1 MRRFAVAQIVCLAVI
16 LAAFAATRADAV
28 RFLRWAEV
36 QSLLPVFAASPE
48 KLPAFKDSEE
58 WDAWIRERGGSIR
71 GRIDHGVEDSI
82 SELILFGTSF
92 AGPPKHAN
100 ADDAVNP
107 AGDLTAQA
115 NARRDAFVQAL
126 DQLDTERFRIVL
138 EFLRRRRVTEEELG
152 AFLSGSMRRFA
163 LEEAGLPKK
172 QVRADVGIST
182 ETSLLINFEI
192 DDTLRALK
200 TRGVLPQHIQRVLLI
215 GPGLDLAGDPDVN
228 DYCPPQSVQPIAIL
242 EAVLRL
248 GLATPAEIQMT
259 AVDMNP
265 LVLSHL
271 RTAFGKVHAAQPYT
285 LQLPH
290 PAPSGW
296 NAAAV
301 SYWQHFGDTIG
312 LPAKPVA
319 APPGVELRAVAVKP
333 AIVARVSVEDLDIV
347 TQTLDPG
354 PGQGFDLV
362 IATNLFAYYSRVEQ
376 NLALTSIARMLS
388 SGGVVISNGVL
399 PNVKIQD
406 LEELGPRHVAY
417 LESGAGDDLTAHR
430 RR

>member
-1 MRRFAVAQIVCLAVI
+1 MAHIACAGAIIAGIVFA
-16 LAAFAATRADAV
+16 RPDAV
-28 RFLRWAEV
+28 RFLRWPEV

-48 KLPAFKDSEE
+48 KLPAFKDADE
-58 WDAWIRERGGSIR
+58 WDAWIRERDASIR

-92 AGPPKHAN
+92 PAPPKLAN
-100 ADDAVNP
+100 ADDAVNA

-115 NARRDAFVQAL
+115 NGRRDAFVQAL

-138 EFLRRRRVTEEELG
+138 EFLRRRRVTEEELP

-163 LEEAGLPKK
+163 LEEVGLPKK
-172 QVRADVGIST
+172 QVRADVGVSP
-182 ETSLLINFEI
+182 ETSLLINFAIE
-192 DDTLRALK
+192 DSLGALK
-200 TRGVLPQHIQRVLLI
+200 ARGVLPAHMLRILLI

-228 DYCPPQSVQPIAIL
+228 DYCPPQSIQPFAVI

-259 AVDMNP
+259 AVDLNP

-271 RTAFGKVHAAQPYT
+271 RTAFGKVRGAQPYV

-290 PAPSGW
+290 PALAGW
-296 NAAAV
+296 TTAAV
-301 SYWQHFGDTIG
+301 SYWQHFGETIG
-312 LPAKPVA
+312 APAKPVT
-319 APPGVELRAVAVKP
+319 APPGTELRAVAVRP
-333 AIVARVSVEDLDIV
+333 AITARISVEDLDIV

-354 PGQGFDLV
+354 PGLGFDLV
-362 IATNLFAYYSRVEQ
+362 VATNLFAYYSRVEQ
-376 NLALTSIARMLS
+376 NLALTSIAHMLA
-388 SGGVVISNGVL
+388 SGGIVLSNGIL
-399 PNVKIQD
+399 PNIKIQE

-417 LESGAGDDLTAHR
+417 LESGGGDNLMAYR